1 MSLKYFHLIFIALS
15 IITTVGFGLWALMA
29 HGLPSGFRAMGWF
42 SLFLGGL
49 LSWYGVRFFKKS
61 KSIII

>member
-15 IITTVGFGLWALMA
+15 IITTVGFGVWALNVQ
-29 HGLPSGFRAMGWF
+29 GLPSGFKAMGWF
-42 SLFLGGL
+42 SLFLGGVL
-49 LSWYGVRFFKKS
+49 CWYGVRFLKKS